1 MSIKKRA
8 GSKPLRKETLTLMDA
23 VENLSSMAELNS
35 VSSEEAREG
44 GIEPRRA
51 FKWLSP
57 SSGAENQEEVKA
69 TFRVLHKYLEH
80 VYEDEKSRLK
90 NPETQKGIQA
100 IMVLA
105 GEAASKVDRFTD
117 IFKGVKRKES
127 VTELKEFKDLQ
138 KFYLTRIIKRFQETL
153 EAEEEWQEE
162 WGKDEDILNIER
174 RGLKDLE
181 TVRRDHE
188 YELFYLRKEDG
199 RLFFNRNLL
208 RHIRLVGDFDE
219 AVSVVEEGDPLLKIK
234 ILHDREIIHTS
245 REIIDAIAPFVD
257 VFYKEALRHKNK
269 PFINLLNQ
277 AIMALMLAA
286 NPRNSIESTTTKSC
300 LLYFCDFHTF
310 LRQSLL
316 TQEYQRY
323 IMTPHDELDP
333 FYYSLVNLS
342 HTLCMH
348 FFLRAV
354 NPAEC
359 IDFMYKMIGENKRKE
374 GQLDSSA
381 FFNHLLN
388 DDERVRNVI
397 KKYPNGPILKTLDVL
412 KLKEEERAFDP
423 LAQEN
428 FPHQLF
434 NFKFDE
440 HLITCTH
447 LPCPVHQEV
456 INKVQIVEEFKGFL
470 RALSREIGGKKLL
483 MVNLQDRTSWQEHA
497 RCNAIENLQKEA
509 EFARSFFAVSLP
521 KNTDFYLQGS
531 SYVKL
536 EDASDFKK
544 QLLLQVKSGPECG
557 FFFPQSLDP
566 SSIIRFSEEVV
577 EAIHSSF
584 FENKATL
591 TRTNRLDFI
600 EIFYL
605 LLIYKI
611 IEWVEPD
618 VLSFSCKD
626 GIDVGAAAGAGFF
639 LFLRLFSDESKWKM
653 LEAEKTFW
661 LLHSQAFLVRERC
674 IDVQHF
680 HRMISALSFI
690 DAKIQ
695 KQRKLLLKAFDVSFD
710 TLNLFNVDRAA

>member
-1 MSIKKRA
+1 MVVKKHA
-8 GSKPLRKETLTLMDA
+8 GSKPARKETLTLMDA
-23 VENLSSMAELNS
+23 VENLSSMAELDM
-35 VSSEEAREG
+35 VSSEEVSAG
-44 GIEPRRA
+44 GIEHGHA
-51 FKWLSP
+51 FKWLS
-57 SSGAENQEEVKA
+57 SSLDAENQEEVKA
-69 TFRVLHKYLEH
+69 TFRILHKYLEH
-80 VYEDEKSRLK
+80 IYRDERSRLK
-90 NPETQKGIQA
+90 DPETQKGIQA

-181 TVRRDHE
+181 TVSRDHE

-219 AVSVVEEGDPLLKIK
+219 AVSVVEEGDPLLKVK
-234 ILHDREIIHTS
+234 ILHDREIIRTS
-245 REIIDAIAPFVD
+245 REIIIAIAPFID
-257 VFYKEALRHKNK
+257 TFYKEALHHTNK
-269 PFINLLNQ
+269 PFINLLNN
-277 AIMALMLAA
+277 ALMALMLAA
-286 NPRNSIESTTTKSC
+286 NPRNSIQVTTTKSC

-316 TQEYQRY
+316 TDEYQRY
-323 IMTPHDELDP
+323 IITPHDEMDP
-333 FYYSLVNLS
+333 FHHSLVNLS

-348 FFLRAV
+348 FFLRV
-354 NPAEC
+354 VDPKEC
-359 IDFMYKMIGENKRKE
+359 IDFIYKLIGEKTRKE
-374 GQLDSSA
+374 GSLDSSA
-381 FFNHLLN
+381 FFNRLLDQ
-388 DDERVRNVI
+388 DDQLRSVL

-412 KLKEEERAFDP
+412 KLKGEERAFDP

-434 NFKFDE
+434 NFKFNAY
-440 HLITCTH
+440 HITCDH

-470 RALSREIGGKKLL
+470 RALSRDIGGKKLL

-497 RCNAIENLQKEA
+497 RCTAIEHLQQEA
-509 EFARSFFAVSLP
+509 EFSDSFYAISLP
-521 KNTDFYLQGS
+521 KNTDFYLQSS
-531 SYVKL
+531 SYIKL
-536 EDASDFKK
+536 DDANDFKK

-557 FFFPQSLDP
+557 FFFPKSLNHKN
-566 SSIIRFSEEVV
+566 IIKFSEEVV

-584 FENKATL
+584 FEKKATL
-591 TRTNRLDFI
+591 TRKNRLDFI
-600 EIFYL
+600 EIFYH
-605 LLIYKI
+605 LLIFKI

-618 VLSFSCKD
+618 VLSFTCKD

-639 LFLRLFSDESKWKM
+639 LFLRLFSNESKWE
-653 LEAEKTFW
+653 LSEEEKVLW
-661 LLHSQAFLVRERC
+661 MLHSQALLVRERC
-674 IDVQHF
+674 IDVKHF
-680 HRMISALSFI
+680 HRMISALSYM
-690 DAKIQ
+690 DSKVQ
-695 KQRKLLLKAFDVSFD
+695 KERKKLLKAFGVSFD
-710 TLNLFNVDRAA
+710 KLNFRTPDLN